1 MVFGFGSYLTHA
13 LHYIVYY
20 YNAVTVSLLNF
31 FLYLNFS
38 PILFGHD
45 PVQNFS

>member
-13 LHYIVYY
+13 LHYIVCY

-31 FLYLNFS
+31 FF
-38 PILFGHD
+38 ILKLFTY
-45 PVQNFS
+45 VVRT